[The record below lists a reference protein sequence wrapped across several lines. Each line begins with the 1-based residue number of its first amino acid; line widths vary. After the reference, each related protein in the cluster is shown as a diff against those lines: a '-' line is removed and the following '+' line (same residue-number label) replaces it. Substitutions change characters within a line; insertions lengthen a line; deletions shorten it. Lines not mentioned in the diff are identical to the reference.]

1 MFGWLRGRASTPKIS
16 APASGKSAGKISK
29 VTLAQVFVPG
39 GKPTITYVPREKLG
53 LEETVRNHIRETREI
68 LLLIGPTKSGK
79 SVLTQTVIP
88 DNVRVTIDGTRVRDR
103 EDRFWN
109 DVASKAGA
117 AHAIVASEAS
127 SSKSHTINK
136 AGIGI
141 NTEHG
146 LGRLLAEALPLP
158 TFEIGTKNET
168 TEQRAADVKRHLV
181 TDPQEEAINLLI
193 ASKKVLVIEDFHTV
207 APEVQRNVI
216 RALKGPVFEGM
227 RVVVLGIPHR
237 EHDVIAGMIDM
248 QGRTR
253 TLQMPMWS
261 KEDLKEICDKGFKA
275 LNVQPADNVVKQF
288 CLHAFGSPNLLQK
301 FCLRLCQK
309 HGITERQSKPVK
321 VSLGE
326 RYETF
331 FEEFVAQ
338 EANLDVTRIVADFR
352 SPNESRLKRF
362 KTQDGEDLNIY
373 QLVLLAISQKLPA
386 TMIAAGDITRKIEE
400 IVAGDPPE
408 TEAITRALSRLG
420 TLSQEISEELK
431 IGQPVLEY
439 DGKLRK
445 LHITDASFAFH
456 VKWGRI

>member
-1 MFGWLRGRASTPKIS
+1 MFGWLRGRASAKGSTTIS
-16 APASGKSAGKISK
+16 NKSSSKGGK

-53 LEETVRNHIRETREI
+53 LENTVRNHIRETREI

-109 DVASKAGA
+109 DVAAKAGA
-117 AHAIVASEAS
+117 AQTIIASES
-127 SSKSHTINK
+127 TSRRSHEVHK

-141 NTEHG
+141 STEHG
-146 LGRLLAEALPLP
+146 IGRIISEVIAIPSIELGMKKDVL
-158 TFEIGTKNET
+158 
-168 TEQRAADVKRHLV
+168 QQHAADVKRHLV
-181 TDPQEEAINLLI
+181 TDPQEEAINSLI
-193 ASKKVLVIEDFHTV
+193 ASERVLVIEDFHTI

-216 RALKGPVFEGM
+216 RALKGPVFEGL

-237 EHDVIAGMIDM
+237 EHDVVAGMIDM

-288 CLHAFGSPNLLQK
+288 CTHAFGSPNLLQK

-309 HGITERQSKPVK
+309 HGIEERQSKPVK

-373 QLVLLAISQKLPA
+373 QLVLLAISLKLPA

-400 IVAGDPPE
+400 LVIGDPPE
-408 TEAITRALSRLG
+408 TEAITRALNRLG
-420 TLSQEISEELK
+420 SLAKEISEELK

-439 DGKLRK
+439 DTKLRK

>member
-1 MFGWLRGRASTPKIS
+1 M
-16 APASGKSAGKISK
+16 GKSGKIS
-29 VTLAQVFVPG
+29 LAEVFVPG

-53 LEETVRNHIRETREI
+53 LEATVRDHIRETREI

-88 DNVRVTIDGTRVRDR
+88 DNVRVTIDGTRVQDR

-117 AHAIVASEAS
+117 AHTIVSSETK
-127 SSKSHTINK
+127 SSKSHTVNK

-141 NTEHG
+141 NTDRG
-146 LGRLLAEALPLP
+146 VGRLVAEVLPLP

-168 TEQRAADVKRHLV
+168 TEQQAADVQRHLV
-181 TDPQEEAINLLI
+181 TDPQEEVIKLLI
-193 ASKKVLVIEDFHTV
+193 ASRKVLVIEDFHTIGP
-207 APEVQRNVI
+207 AVQRNVI

-237 EHDVIAGMIDM
+237 EHDVVAGMIDM

-261 KEDLKEICDKGFKA
+261 KDDLKEICDKGFKA
-275 LNVQPADNVVKQF
+275 LNVVPADNVVKQF

-309 HGITERQSKPVK
+309 HGISERQSKPVK
-321 VSLGE
+321 LTLGE
-326 RYETF
+326 RYENF

-338 EANLDVTRIVADFR
+338 EANLDVTRIVSDFR
-352 SPNESRLKRF
+352 SPNENRLKRF
-362 KTQDGEDLNIY
+362 KTSDGEELNIY

-386 TMIAAGDITRKIEE
+386 TMIAAGDVTRKIEE

-420 TLSQEISEELK
+420 SLSQEISEELK

-439 DGKLRK
+439 DSKLRK